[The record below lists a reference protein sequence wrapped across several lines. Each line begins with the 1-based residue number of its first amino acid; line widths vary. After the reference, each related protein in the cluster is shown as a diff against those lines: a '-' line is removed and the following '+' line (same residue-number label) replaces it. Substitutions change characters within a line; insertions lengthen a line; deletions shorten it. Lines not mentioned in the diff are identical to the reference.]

1 MRPECH
7 QCVGHPETH
16 HKSAGCLGGRKIPD
30 VCRGHSKQLQE
41 LPIYLLMG
49 WLWASA
55 SEDLQN
61 YCPVQE
67 FEYRHPVDHRV
78 GEGRRLSSRRPLLK
92 DSITR
97 ARGDSAKA
105 PQCAHSVIRDPGNL
119 PHPSTRDG
127 KSGPDNR
134 YNHGSD
140 ATTLC
145 RGGSRRDGLHEP
157 PALDLALW
165 VGQCRPLG
173 DFRELHGVDVKP
185 PVNLGGLF
193 GPGVMET
200 HRSW

>member
-1 MRPECH
+1 M
-7 QCVGHPETH
+7 
-16 HKSAGCLGGRKIPD
+16 
-30 VCRGHSKQLQE
+30 
-41 LPIYLLMG
+41 
-49 WLWASA
+49 
-55 SEDLQN
+55 
-61 YCPVQE
+61 QE

-200 HRSW
+200 HRS